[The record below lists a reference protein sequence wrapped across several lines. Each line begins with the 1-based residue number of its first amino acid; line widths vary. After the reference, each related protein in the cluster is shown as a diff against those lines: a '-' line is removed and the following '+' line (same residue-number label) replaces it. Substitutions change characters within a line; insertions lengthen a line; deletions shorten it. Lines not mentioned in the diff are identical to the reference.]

1 MGTSLQSRDY
11 VGRWRPLRGS
21 YSIDFF
27 SFEQTICPWFQC
39 PLLVEQAAP
48 TIYELSD
55 ISVESTIQP
64 SNKERS
70 CFSYPSCCNT
80 WCNTCP
86 NTVVFFSQYGNQVN
100 INSQQRQ
107 LVNGVPVSARDAC
120 FSSNNENNHPSNKD
134 FYSLLPEALQNVTIG
149 GWGLVTYWSSPLTV
163 LTPFST
169 KFGMSAIFPPIQPKL
184 FLMSKYSSK
193 LIARCQNPTR
203 SDGLLTCKNR
213 PKVSSCKGLAS
224 CHGQPPLST
233 SQRRR
238 TLRSWLNLGSVN
250 LTG

>member
-1 MGTSLQSRDY
+1 M
-11 VGRWRPLRGS
+11 GRWRPLRGS

-149 GWGLVTYWSSPLTV
+149 GWGLVTYW
-163 LTPFST
+163 
-169 KFGMSAIFPPIQPKL
+169 II
-184 FLMSKYSSK
+184 
-193 LIARCQNPTR
+193 
-203 SDGLLTCKNR
+203 
-213 PKVSSCKGLAS
+213 
-224 CHGQPPLST
+224 
-233 SQRRR
+233 
-238 TLRSWLNLGSVN
+238 SVN
-250 LTG
+250 STNSLLYEVWNVGYFSSNSTQTLSHVEILFKVNCSLPKSNTV